1 MKLNNLHYL
10 LLLTSFLL
18 ITFIFLKAGNNYF
31 QKSKA
36 SLNFDLVRR
45 VSLKPE
51 KKGKKKTNEE
61 RAMFDLARELHEYY
75 RQVNPTT
82 GTVSKADKAAEQ
94 RAAMLA
100 PIAYEGRKASVTTL
114 GNFTTR
120 GPGNLG
126 GRTRA
131 VVFDRSDATG
141 NTLLAGA
148 VSGGVFRT
156 TNAGATWIRVSP
168 LDQQHNVTAIA
179 QDSRA
184 GFQNIWYYSTGE
196 GSGNSA
202 SFNGAFYAGHGVWRS
217 TDNGLTWTQMSFPA
231 ANNEF
236 TFDQRFDII
245 TRLAVDP
252 TTGDLFVAALGAI
265 FRFDISANTW
275 LTEQT
280 STGPFGT
287 NHVTDLVISSTGR
300 VYTAFSGVGPAAQ
313 EGIWT
318 SNNATG
324 VAAGTWSRIAT
335 DATPVGWNQIGRAV
349 LAIAPSNQDLLYVLY
364 ESNAATASPGDSDL
378 WRWNQATGTWTN
390 FSNKIPDEAG
400 GSAGND
406 PFNSQGGYDLVISV
420 KPDNANFVV
429 IGGTNAY
436 KVTDITTSNFVRIG
450 GYAGP
455 NGYALYNAGGITH
468 HPDVHVL
475 VFKPTAVNQLF
486 SGTDGGVHRTVD
498 VTAPTVNWV
507 NLNNNYTSHQY
518 YHVYLDPLTGSNGV
532 LGGAQDN
539 GTTQGGTSLGEANLT
554 NMSLVF
560 SGDGCAT
567 GISRANAC
575 IPYFMSSQLGNLFRD
590 CPTAATITPA
600 GSTSDFV
607 TYFLLDPSNNNNLY
621 YAGERN
627 LYKTN
632 NATNVIATVGAG
644 ATNWQ
649 NLGAISTGTDFITNF
664 TASWGAYSTV
674 NSKLFIGTDEG
685 KIFRLNNPAN
695 VTNLTGMAT
704 ITPAAATTGFPS
716 IVAGMAIHPTNP
728 NILIAAY
735 SNYGAPSIFLTNN
748 ANAATPVWV
757 NVSRNIEALS
767 VRSVSIVEAGG
778 STLYVAGTSRGLYT
792 STDPTTTDWVRVGT
806 TTIGMALV
814 SQLWYRPADQ
824 KLLVGTHGN
833 GMFMVDVLPPV
844 LPVELLAF
852 NGELVKNEVSLTW
865 KTASE
870 ENNMGFEIQRSL
882 DAANFVRIGF
892 VYSKENGNSR
902 AELAYN
908 YKDGQLIHP
917 TQYYRLR
924 QLDFDGSETFSNVVA
939 ISTGLDDV
947 NSAVAIK
954 LYPNPVAEA
963 LYIELGDMP
972 KNKLRLQFF
981 TLKGTLQKELSL
993 DASSRT
999 LKVLLN
1005 NNELPEALYLV
1016 RIFDGAVLLDTRK
1029 IYKSK

>member
-18 ITFIFLKAGNNYF
+18 ITFIFLKAGNNYC

-61 RAMFDLARELHEYY
+61 RAMFDIARELHEYY

-148 VSGGVFRT
+148 VSGGVFRS
-156 TNAGATWIRVSP
+156 TNAGASWIRVSP

-179 QDSRA
+179 QDPRA

-217 TDNGLTWTQMSFPA
+217 SDNGLTWTQMSFPA

-245 TRLAVDP
+245 TRLAVHP

-280 STGPFGT
+280 STGTFGT
-287 NHVTDLVISSTGR
+287 DHVTDLVISSTGR

-313 EGIWT
+313 EGVWT
-318 SNNATG
+318 SINATG

-335 DATPVGWNQIGRAV
+335 DAAPVGWNQIGRAV

-364 ESNAATASPGDSDL
+364 ESNVATASPGDSDL
-378 WRWNQATGTWTN
+378 WRWNQASGNWTN

-406 PFNSQGGYDLVISV
+406 PFNSQGGYDLVVSV

-429 IGGTNAY
+429 IGGTNVY
-436 KVTDITTSNFVRIG
+436 KATDITTSNFVRIG

-455 NGYALYNAGGITH
+455 NGYALYNAGGVTH

-539 GTTQGGTSLGEANLT
+539 GTTQGGTNLGEANLT
-554 NMSLVF
+554 NMTLVF

-649 NLGAISTGTDFITNF
+649 NLGVISTGTDFITNF

-704 ITPAAATTGFPS
+704 ITPAGATTGFPS

-728 NILIAAY
+728 NILMAAY

-748 ANAATPVWV
+748 ANAAAPVWV

-852 NGELVKNEVSLTW
+852 NGELVKNEVVLTW

-882 DAANFVRIGF
+882 DAANFEKIGF

-902 AELAYN
+902 AQLSYN
-908 YKDGQLIHP
+908 FNDAQLTSPI
-917 TQYYRLR
+917 QYYRLR
-924 QLDFDGSETFSNVVA
+924 QLDFDGSQTFSNVIA
-939 ISTGLDDV
+939 ISTRLEEANNAFSV
-947 NSAVAIK
+947 K
-954 LYPNPVAEA
+954 LYPNPVADA
-963 LYIELGDMP
+963 LFIELSDIP
-972 KNKLRLQFF
+972 KNKLRVQFF
-981 TLKGTLQKELSL
+981 TLNGTLQKDLSFETG
-993 DASSRT
+993 SRT
-999 LKVLLN
+999 VKVDLQ
-1005 NNELPEALYLV
+1005 NNELAAALYIV
-1016 RIFDGAVLLDTRK
+1016 RIFDGAILLDTRK
-1029 IYKSK
+1029 INISK